1 MKKKQL
7 AASAFAGLVF
17 ALGLGVSGMT
27 LPSKV
32 MGFLDV
38 TGAWDPSLAVVM
50 VGAIGVHAA
59 ALFAMRKQR
68 APWFADAF
76 EPSSATKPIDSKLL
90 VGAAL
95 FGVGWGAG
103 GYCPGPALVA
113 CATGGTSPLV
123 FVGAMT
129 LGILAEFFA
138 FRRSRPT
145 SV

>member
-1 MKKKQL
+1 MRNKQL
-7 AASAFAGLVF
+7 MASAFAGFVF

-32 MGFLDV
+32 VGFLDV
-38 TGAWDPSLAVVM
+38 TGAWDPSLAFVM

-59 ALFAMRKQR
+59 ALFAMRNQR
-68 APWFADAF
+68 APWFTDAF
-76 EPSSATKPIDSKLL
+76 EPSSASKPIDTKLL

-113 CATGGTSPLV
+113 CATGGAAPLV
-123 FVGAMT
+123 FVAAMT

-138 FRRSRPT
+138 FRCSRPA
-145 SV
+145 SA